1 MILPSARLL
10 WLGAAL
16 LAGAL
21 VASISPPIALVSS
34 RAM

>member
-1 MILPSARLL
+1 MGSRTVKVEPRR
-10 WLGAAL
+10 
-16 LAGAL
+16 GAL